1 MTASRRFVVRDDERT
16 TEPATDGL
24 GFGERRRS
32 RLVAMRRA
40 TAYDFGV
47 GCFYPLWGSSVKRK
61 LLPWLS
67 LLAAGLAMTTLA
79 HAQAPKGQVLKTI
92 GSIERLDP
100 AFDKLVPP
108 DAKIEVLGEGFD
120 WTEGVCWVKDK
131 GILVFSDIPPNKIMK
146 WDPKSGIGLFME
158 KVGYTGTAPFVS
170 PTPEPGTNG
179 LMLDAEGRLV
189 CCCHGDRC
197 IKRIEKDG
205 KITILVDKFEGKRLN
220 SPNDCVYKSNGDLY
234 FTDPPYGL
242 PLREKDPGKELDW
255 FGVYRLGK
263 DGKLTLLTK
272 EMTRPNGI
280 GFSPD
285 EKTLYVAQSDPA
297 AAIWKAFP
305 VNADGTLGASRV
317 LFDATA
323 WAKEGRPGLPD
334 GLAVSKDGHIW
345 ATGPGGVYCFT
356 PEGKVLG
363 RINTGER
370 TANCKFGD
378 DGKTLFMAIDM
389 YVGRV
394 KTSATGTNY

>member
-1 MTASRRFVVRDDERT
+1 MLRPILAVVCAFT
-16 TEPATDGL
+16 L
-24 GFGERRRS
+24 I
-32 RLVAMRRA
+32 
-40 TAYDFGV
+40 
-47 GCFYPLWGSSVKRK
+47 
-61 LLPWLS
+61 
-67 LLAAGLAMTTLA
+67 AMTSGNANSQT
-79 HAQAPKGQVLKTI
+79 PKLI

-100 AFDKLVPP
+100 AFDKLVPA
-108 DAKIEVLGEGFD
+108 DAQIEVLGGGFD
-120 WTEGVCWVKDK
+120 WSEGCCWIKDK
-131 GILVFSDIPPNKIMK
+131 GFLVFSDIPPNKIMK
-146 WDPKSGIGLFME
+146 WDPKSGISLFME
-158 KVGYTGTAPFVS
+158 RVGYTGKEPFVS

-179 LMLDAEGRLV
+179 LMLDPEGRLV
-189 CCCHGDRC
+189 CCCHGDRV

-205 KITILVDKFEGKRLN
+205 KITVIADKYDGKRFN

-263 DGKLTLLTK
+263 DGKVTLLTK

-285 EKTLYVAQSDPA
+285 EKTLYVAQSDPE

-317 LFDATA
+317 LFDGTK

-334 GLAVSKDGHIW
+334 GMAVDKQGHIW

-356 PEGKVLG
+356 PDGKVLG
-363 RINTGER
+363 RINTGQR

-378 DGKTLFMAIDM
+378 DGKTLFLCADM
-389 YVGRV
+389 YICRV
-394 KTSATGTNY
+394 KTNVTGTNY